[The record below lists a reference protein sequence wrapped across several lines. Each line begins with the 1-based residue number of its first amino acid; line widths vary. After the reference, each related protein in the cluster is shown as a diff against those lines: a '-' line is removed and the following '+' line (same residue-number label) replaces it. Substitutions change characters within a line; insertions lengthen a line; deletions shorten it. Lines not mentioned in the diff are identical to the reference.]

1 VEKKKIA
8 ILIGNGGRL
17 KTICEKCPKNAEIV
31 SVISFKKKSKGIDY
45 ADDKDIL
52 NAYFRVSDYT
62 KFEKTRQD
70 LENEL
75 ANYLLALKV
84 NLIVMAGWMLLMS
97 NDFLQKFPMKVIN
110 IHPALNPA
118 FPGAH
123 GVEDAFEYGA
133 KVTGATVHF
142 VPDNGVDS
150 GPIII
155 QKATEI
161 LQRDTLISVTNKIH
175 AIEEEILPQAIEW
188 FCNEQLEI
196 CGKRVKI
203 MKK

>member
-1 VEKKKIA
+1 MEKKKIA